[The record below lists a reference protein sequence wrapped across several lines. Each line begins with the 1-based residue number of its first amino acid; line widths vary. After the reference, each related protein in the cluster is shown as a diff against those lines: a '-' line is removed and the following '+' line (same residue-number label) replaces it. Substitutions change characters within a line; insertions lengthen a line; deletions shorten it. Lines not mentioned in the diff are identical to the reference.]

1 MLFHNTPGFF
11 REFLNMRPCSNLMG
25 ASLLALVTAMPAL
38 AAAPQPES
46 EVEELVVTGAPYAV
60 SLDTVTTSLSIVT
73 REDLDVAPPAG
84 LGDLLSGQPGLRSTA
99 YGPGAS
105 RPVIR
110 GLAGPRVLVLQNG
123 VGLVDA
129 SALSPDHA
137 VASEPGE
144 ASRIE
149 VLRGP
154 STLAYGGSGIGGVVN
169 IIDDRIPSRR
179 PEAPLEGRI
188 AVSASS
194 VDSGQSING
203 GLKVA
208 VGPVVF
214 ALDAVHRSSEDYEVP
229 VAPVSK
235 RLTNAEGLTIDPATI
250 VRNADVSLDA
260 YGAGISYV
268 GEDGYL
274 GL

>member
-1 MLFHNTPGFF
+1 M
-11 REFLNMRPCSNLMG
+11 
-25 ASLLALVTAMPAL
+25 V
-38 AAAPQPES
+38 
-46 EVEELVVTGAPYAV
+46 
-60 SLDTVTTSLSIVT
+60 
-73 REDLDVAPPAG
+73 
-84 LGDLLSGQPGLRSTA
+84 
-99 YGPGAS
+99 
-105 RPVIR
+105 
-110 GLAGPRVLVLQNG
+110 
-123 VGLVDA
+123 VDA

-208 VGPVVF
+208 VGPLVF
-214 ALDAVHRSSEDYEVP
+214 ALDAVRRTSEDYEVP

-235 RLTNAEGLTIDPATI
+235 RLASAEGLTIDPTTT

-260 YGAGISYV
+260 YGAGVAYV

-274 GL
+274 GLSVKQTDTRYGVPRAQIFAPIDPGDEGPVAIDLTQTRYDLRGEAGIDFGPFERIRTSIGYADYEHAELVLDVGEIGTRFLSNGVEGRLELVQKETEHLKGALGLQALKRDFEAIGDEAF